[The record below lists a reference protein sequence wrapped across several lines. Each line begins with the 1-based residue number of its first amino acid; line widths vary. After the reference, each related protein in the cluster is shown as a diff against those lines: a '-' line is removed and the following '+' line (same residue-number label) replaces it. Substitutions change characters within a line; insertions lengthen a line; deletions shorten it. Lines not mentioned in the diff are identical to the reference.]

1 MAPTL
6 TFEHWNPELAEKMK
20 AKSTKS
26 IDGFLG
32 IQVTDFQPGKLVAEF
47 EVRDELVT
55 MIGNIHGGCITAF
68 ADHCL
73 GVIMYPI
80 MPKRSWAATTEF
92 KINLLAPVSEG
103 KVIATAEVV
112 SMSKRLAVIRIN
124 IENEGRLVAVAQGT
138 STIVPPRPPADSST

>member
-1 MAPTL
+1 MAAAL
-6 TFEHWNPELAEKMK
+6 TFEHWNPELAERMK
-20 AKSTKS
+20 ARSTQS

-32 IQVTDFQPGKLVAEF
+32 IQVADFQAGSLVAEF

-68 ADHCL
+68 VDHCL

-103 KVIATAEVV
+103 KVIASAEVV
-112 SMSKRLAVIRIN
+112 SMSKRQAVVTIQV
-124 IENEGRLVAVAQGT
+124 ENQERLVAVAQGT
-138 STIVPPRPPADSST
+138 VTIVPPRPPADGAS

>member
-1 MAPTL
+1 MAAAL
-6 TFEHWNPELAEKMK
+6 TFEHWNPELAERMK
-20 AKSTKS
+20 AKSTQS

-32 IQVTDFQPGKLVAEF
+32 IQVADFQAGSLVAEF

-68 ADHCL
+68 VDHCL

-103 KVIATAEVV
+103 KVIASAEVV
-112 SMSKRLAVIRIN
+112 SMSKRQAVVTIQVKN
-124 IENEGRLVAVAQGT
+124 QERLVAVAQGT
-138 STIVPPRPPADSST
+138 VTIVPPRPPGDGAS

>member
-1 MAPTL
+1 MAAAL
-6 TFEHWNPELAEKMK
+6 TFEHWNPELAERMK
-20 AKSTKS
+20 ARSTKS

-32 IQVTDFQPGKLVAEF
+32 IQVADFQAGSLVAEF

-68 ADHCL
+68 VDHCL

-103 KVIATAEVV
+103 KVIASAEVV
-112 SMSKRLAVIRIN
+112 SMSKRQAVVTIQV
-124 IENEGRLVAVAQGT
+124 ENQERLVAVAQGT
-138 STIVPPRPPADSST
+138 VTIVPPRPPADGAS